1 LVPYLSEAE
10 QEHILMADVKQL
22 TKEELEAGMDYIL
35 QSPRDNG
42 ILELIARRPRDNER
56 EILEAGQLNLQSG
69 LEGDNWITRGSKR
82 TTDGTSHPDMQLT
95 LMNSRVIA
103 LVAGDKDRWAL
114 AGDQLYIDMD
124 LSAEN
129 LPVGTRLAI
138 GAAVV
143 EVSAQPHTGCSKFVA
158 RFGMDAQIFVNS
170 PVGKQLHLRGINAK
184 VVQPGAIHVGDV
196 VRKI

>member
-1 LVPYLSEAE
+1 
-10 QEHILMADVKQL
+10 MANIRHL
-22 TKEELEAGMDYIL
+22 TMEELEAGLESIR
-35 QSPRDNG
+35 QSPRDEG
-42 ILELIARRPRDNER
+42 TLALIARRPRDDER
-56 EILEAGQLNLQSG
+56 ETLQVGHLSLESG
-69 LEGDNWITRGSKR
+69 LEGDNWSTRGSSS
-82 TTDGTSHPDMQLT
+82 TPDGTANPDMQLT
-95 LMNSRVIA
+95 LMNSRAIA
-103 LVAGDKDRWAL
+103 LVAGDKDRWPL
-114 AGDQLYIDMD
+114 AGDQLYVDMD

-158 RFGMDAQIFVNS
+158 RFGPAAQKFVNS

-184 VVQPGAIHVGDV
+184 VVQPGTIHVGDI